1 MCLTTERLLLR
12 EFVEHDWPALHEI
25 ESDSAVQRY
34 RTGQSGVTP
43 EQTRAWI
50 RSRHVLAQAQPRTNY
65 TFGIILHTVPA
76 IIGCC
81 CLNIRRLDLR
91 EGEIW
96 YMLHRHHWGQGYATK
111 AVEQLLAFSFQDI
124 GLHRIW
130 AQCVRENIQS
140 VHVLEKLGLRHEGHL
155 REAYWLNEHW
165 WDLFL
170 YAMLDHEWRTR

>member
-1 MCLTTERLLLR
+1 
-12 EFVEHDWPALHEI
+12 
-25 ESDSAVQRY
+25 
-34 RTGQSGVTP
+34 
-43 EQTRAWI
+43 
-50 RSRHVLAQAQPRTNY
+50 
-65 TFGIILHTVPA
+65 
-76 IIGCC
+76 
-81 CLNIRRLDLR
+81 
-91 EGEIW
+91 
-96 YMLHRHHWGQGYATK
+96 MLHRHHWGQGYATK